1 MTAQKRGLG
10 RGLEALLFDS
20 SSKEAEPVV
29 LVKAIQTESTNLLKE
44 AEALKDLL
52 DDFEILVRNSNID
65 KPTL

>member
-20 SSKEAEPVV
+20 SSKETESVV

-44 AEALKDLL
+44 AEALKALL